1 MPAYNSYTVARLRV
15 YRGISTPDFRYKSE
29 FVNALIEDD
38 SQRIDVVDD
47 DNDDVEPN
55 ENNAD
60 ASDDDNSNDADSV
73 VPVAISVNEREMS
86 PVEHAAGGTYESDSV
101 NALRLRVELV
111 RAQQAAAESSWRIE
125 KERIKLTGNG
135 RDPVMANSSRSL
147 GGDAREIKGL
157 LPQMANDEVMVFFQ
171 SYERVMV
178 LNNVDYALW
187 ARYLQSQMTAK
198 ALKIYNRLSLEQ
210 STNYQ
215 SIKDAILK

>member
-1 MPAYNSYTVARLRV
+1 MPAYNSYTVARLRKLCEH
-15 YRGISTPDFRYKSE
+15 RGISAPDFRYKSE

-38 SQRIDVVDD
+38 AQRIDVVDD

-73 VPVAISVNEREMS
+73 VAVSVNEREMS
-86 PVEHAAGGTYESDSV
+86 PVEHAAGGTHENDSV
-101 NALRLRVELV
+101 NALRLQVELV

-125 KERIKLTGNG
+125 KERIKLTGSG
-135 RDPVMANSSRSL
+135 RDPVVANSSRSL

-178 LNNVDYALW
+178 LNNVDYTSVSYTHLT
-187 ARYLQSQMTAK
+187 LPT
-198 ALKIYNRLSLEQ
+198 
-210 STNYQ
+210 
-215 SIKDAILK
+215 ILRV